1 MKLRRKY
8 RILTALVA
16 LFGVLF
22 TQFAIASYVCQ
33 DAGRGNDMVAMA
45 ADAPAMESMPG
56 CDHSVPANPALCHA
70 HCQDGNSSLDRPEVP
85 MVSPATVLVSA
96 IVVLAEPLASVPLP
110 DVESESLLL
119 RITSPPIS
127 IRHCCF
133 RI

>member
-22 TQFAIASYVCQ
+22 TQFAIASYVCR
-33 DAGRGNDMVAMA
+33 DAGRGNDLLAMS
-45 ADAPAMESMPG
+45 ADASVMESMPG

-70 HCQDGNSSLDRPEVP
+70 HCQDGNSSLDRPDIPV
-85 MVSPATVLVSA
+85 VSPATVLVSA
-96 IVVLAEPLASVPLP
+96 IATPVEPRASAPLP
-110 DVESESLLL
+110 DDESESLLL